1 MHCIQPSR
9 KGRRDD
15 LGQLEAIEHCSRCGR
30 TALHGRVE
38 RCAQGRAMSQGTRSL
53 SWTREPAPFHQTTQP
68 ASQVQP
74 TGAPDLSPS
83 HHPAVQVASP
93 LTRNQ
98 SHPSGTTLIHAPCP
112 FRNQTPNSNPT
123 HVPFLI
129 HSQGTLSSSPSLSHR
144 STHSSSDNAAR
155 NDTSYT
161 VHSHIVPLCIL
172 EKREKLTWMN
182 SVGASFV
189 LTGAVV
195 TT

>member
-1 MHCIQPSR
+1 MSAVRRGGQCR
-9 KGRRDD
+9 KGRAPSP
-15 LGQLEAIEHCSRCGR
+15 GHA
-30 TALHGRVE
+30 
-38 RCAQGRAMSQGTRSL
+38 SL
-53 SWTREPAPFHQTTQP
+53 QSECTVPPNNP